1 MVQWLLSNFQ
11 NFLFQIEKLLSQK
24 AKLLNFFIHIINRA
38 IKNCFGPD
46 CAAKFVQWQ
55 WMNYS
60 SKQRQP
66 SRVFSLSIYLD
77 VYAASLKIIEFQNTQ
92 KEHRLLRS
100 NSKLS
105 SIFHI
110 LWEILDKYLFDLLK
124 KARLFQK
131 RNIFFFKVTNDLT
144 F

>member
-77 VYAASLKIIEFQNTQ
+77 VYDNITFNNLSSYVHYCFNDQ
-92 KEHRLLRS
+92 
-100 NSKLS
+100 NSK
-105 SIFHI
+105 
-110 LWEILDKYLFDLLK
+110 
-124 KARLFQK
+124 
-131 RNIFFFKVTNDLT
+131 
-144 F
+144 

>member
-77 VYAASLKIIEFQNTQ
+77 VYGPMTQN
-92 KEHRLLRS
+92 
-100 NSKLS
+100 
-105 SIFHI
+105 
-110 LWEILDKYLFDLLK
+110 LFAK
-124 KARLFQK
+124 KQCLF
-131 RNIFFFKVTNDLT
+131 FG
-144 F
+144 

>member
-77 VYAASLKIIEFQNTQ
+77 VYEF
-92 KEHRLLRS
+92 HP
-100 NSKLS
+100 
-105 SIFHI
+105 H
-110 LWEILDKYLFDLLK
+110 LFDLKTKSAFFISPIKKILK
-124 KARLFQK
+124 NNFLRQNRSLRLSINFW
-131 RNIFFFKVTNDLT
+131 NFSWLC
-144 F
+144 

>member
-55 WMNYS
+55 
-60 SKQRQP
+60 
-66 SRVFSLSIYLD
+66 
-77 VYAASLKIIEFQNTQ
+77 
-92 KEHRLLRS
+92 
-100 NSKLS
+100 
-105 SIFHI
+105 
-110 LWEILDKYLFDLLK
+110 
-124 KARLFQK
+124 
-131 RNIFFFKVTNDLT
+131 
-144 F
+144 

>member
-77 VYAASLKIIEFQNTQ
+77 VYGVAT
-92 KEHRLLRS
+92 RLS
-100 NSKLS
+100 VSIGSPPGAYSK
-105 SIFHI
+105 
-110 LWEILDKYLFDLLK
+110 KT
-124 KARLFQK
+124 
-131 RNIFFFKVTNDLT
+131 FFFVITDN

>member
-77 VYAASLKIIEFQNTQ
+77 VYGWNFQWLEQNFN
-92 KEHRLLRS
+92 RLNFFPYFCQAQWLEKS
-100 NSKLS
+100 NG
-105 SIFHI
+105 
-110 LWEILDKYLFDLLK
+110 
-124 KARLFQK
+124 
-131 RNIFFFKVTNDLT
+131 
-144 F
+144 

>member
-1 MVQWLLSNFQ
+1 MVQWLLNNFQ

-60 SKQRQP
+60 SKQC
-66 SRVFSLSIYLD
+66 SRAGSLVCLYI
-77 VYAASLKIIEFQNTQ
+77 
-92 KEHRLLRS
+92 
-100 NSKLS
+100 
-105 SIFHI
+105 
-110 LWEILDKYLFDLLK
+110 
-124 KARLFQK
+124 
-131 RNIFFFKVTNDLT
+131 
-144 F
+144 

>member
-77 VYAASLKIIEFQNTQ
+77 VYGINTTFIVVYYCQPRHQ
-92 KEHRLLRS
+92 KDSFNTFFTLS
-100 NSKLS
+100 CINSV
-105 SIFHI
+105 
-110 LWEILDKYLFDLLK
+110 WY
-124 KARLFQK
+124 
-131 RNIFFFKVTNDLT
+131 
-144 F
+144 

>member
-77 VYAASLKIIEFQNTQ
+77 VYGLN
-92 KEHRLLRS
+92 LL
-100 NSKLS
+100 
-105 SIFHI
+105 
-110 LWEILDKYLFDLLK
+110 ELDVPMIVKSVPFLGLL
-124 KARLFQK
+124 
-131 RNIFFFKVTNDLT
+131 NYW
-144 F
+144 

>member
-60 SKQRQP
+60 SKQG
-66 SRVFSLSIYLD
+66 SRAGSLVCLYIWMSM
-77 VYAASLKIIEFQNTQ
+77 V
-92 KEHRLLRS
+92 LL
-100 NSKLS
+100 L
-105 SIFHI
+105 
-110 LWEILDKYLFDLLK
+110 E
-124 KARLFQK
+124 
-131 RNIFFFKVTNDLT
+131 
-144 F
+144 

>member
-77 VYAASLKIIEFQNTQ
+77 VYDPVRLNVFQFSVV
-92 KEHRLLRS
+92 LLNFVYGIAGS
-100 NSKLS
+100 
-105 SIFHI
+105 
-110 LWEILDKYLFDLLK
+110 
-124 KARLFQK
+124 
-131 RNIFFFKVTNDLT
+131 
-144 F
+144 

>member
-77 VYAASLKIIEFQNTQ
+77 VYGTTRECIVVTPRERMLHNKEKLYWHGISCQQTYKTVKIISISCQKIEKLYKFSWTKQN
-92 KEHRLLRS
+92 
-100 NSKLS
+100 
-105 SIFHI
+105 
-110 LWEILDKYLFDLLK
+110 
-124 KARLFQK
+124 
-131 RNIFFFKVTNDLT
+131 
-144 F
+144 